1 MFHSWST
8 QGINQT
14 EKYPLINDAINSAIC
29 PCNVSSDIPRDR
41 FNAQLDRAVF
51 GESSVIRY
59 SSLGAQKATRGRQHL
74 NSEESDSILL
84 YLPITAKFSIQ
95 QDNVSTLVDPGSV
108 ALIPLSK
115 PLVGVFISSL
125 EEAQTAVHIRV
136 PSTQLRELQPQVD
149 RLFNQRLSL
158 STGSGRVFQSLIM
171 SLIDEAAYIEDSCK
185 MDMSSIIVDSIGAF
199 CGAEIDRR
207 QQTSNKV
214 ITNHSAQ
221 PYILEF
227 IKAHL
232 SNPELSVDM
241 IANHFSSSRRFIHRA
256 FENTGWTVWGYIRE
270 QRLINCRR
278 ELQNRELD
286 HLSISQICFSWG
298 FKEVAHFSRVYKAR
312 FGHAPTM
319 ERTHR
324 ARR

>member
-1 MFHSWST
+1 MFNSWST
-8 QGINQT
+8 QGITQK

-29 PCNVSSDIPRDR
+29 PCQVSSDIPGDR
-41 FNAQLDRAVF
+41 FNAQLERAVF

-59 SSLGAQKATRGRQHL
+59 SSLGAQKAIRGRQHL

-84 YLPITAKFSIQ
+84 YLPITAKFTIQ
-95 QDNVSTLVDPGSV
+95 QDKVTTQVDPGSV
-108 ALIPLSK
+108 ALVPLCK
-115 PLVGVFISSL
+115 PLIGVFTSSI
-125 EEAQTAVHIRV
+125 EIAQTAVHIRV
-136 PSTQLRELQPQVD
+136 PSAPLRELQPQVD

-158 STGSGRVFQSLIM
+158 STGSGRVFQSLVM

-185 MDMSSIIVDSIGAF
+185 TNMSSLIIESIGAM

-207 QQTSNKV
+207 QQVSSKV
-214 ITNHSAQ
+214 LPNHTAQ

-232 SNPELSVDM
+232 GNPDLSLDM

-256 FENTGWTVWGYIRE
+256 FENTGWTVWSYIRE
-270 QRLINCRR
+270 QRLLNCRR

-298 FKEVAHFSRVYKAR
+298 FKDVAHFSRVYKTR
-312 FGHAPTM
+312 FGHAPTK
-319 ERTHR
+319 ER
-324 ARR
+324 AR